1 MENQKFKSS
10 EGVIENRLVRKTKV
24 EDIPRSS
31 KPLFE
36 EETEEADDLF
46 DPLIIDKKEKIFS
59 GSQGKMIFQLQK
71 SFKGDK
77 RFELDERFVDDIQE
91 ENLPEAALL
100 QYNKDEMVDFG
111 PYVDI
116 SVIQKEVRT
125 EIDRYRVLLD
135 TIVEEPIR
143 DIRSIN
149 TKNQFTPTKRFDPT
163 SKASQNLLIKPDLS
177 KKNPAVDLKP
187 KLKFKRS
194 ELIVNKEK
202 LQNQINPVNSKKI
215 KKNQKKNMMDL
226 VKKSKPAVFE
236 INFKH
241 LKGEYGLPSIGL
253 ANDYSRGIAPQAVSL
268 QEFRLFE

>member
-10 EGVIENRLVRKTKV
+10 EGVIENRPARKTKV

-91 ENLPEAALL
+91 EHLPEAALL
-100 QYNKDEMVDFG
+100 QYNKDELVDSG

-135 TIVEEPIR
+135 TIIEEPIR

-149 TKNQFTPTKRFDPT
+149 IKNQFTPTKRFDPT

-177 KKNPAVDLKP
+177 KIPSVDLKP

-215 KKNQKKNMMDL
+215 KKNQKKSMMDL

-241 LKGEYGLPSIGL
+241 LKGEYGLRDTGL
-253 ANDYSRGIAPQAVSL
+253 ANDSSHGIAPQAVSL